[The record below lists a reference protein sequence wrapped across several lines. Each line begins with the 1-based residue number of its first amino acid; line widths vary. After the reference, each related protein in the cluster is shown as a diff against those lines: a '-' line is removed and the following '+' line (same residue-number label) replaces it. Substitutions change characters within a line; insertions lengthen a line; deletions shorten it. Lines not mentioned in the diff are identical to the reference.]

1 MMRKVHR
8 RVLLLILHL
17 RLNLDRAVF
26 RDEEKTKLE
35 QGVRFFWVV
44 KKSALVAVE
53 SRVIFI

>member
-17 RLNLDRAVF
+17 RPNLDQAVF
-26 RDEEKTKLE
+26 CDQEKTKLE

-44 KKSALVAVE
+44 KKSSLVAVE